1 MNNPKTVRLTVD
13 LSLKDHKV
21 LKAFCAFL
29 HISMKDFVS
38 DLIHKK
44 IYSKNVPNPETLE
57 AMKEAEEGIDV
68 IECDDINDFYN
79 KLGIEM

>member
-1 MNNPKTVRLTVD
+1 MNNQKTVRLTVD
-13 LSLKDHKV
+13 LPPKDHKI
-21 LKAFCAFL
+21 LKAFCAYL
-29 HISMKDFVS
+29 RVSMKDFVS

-68 IECDDINDFYN
+68 IECDDIDDFYD
-79 KLGIEM
+79 KLGI